1 MNASDI
7 NSKGPVYI
15 NYRDMYYPPG
25 GILIWILVF
34 LELITF
40 GAALIVMVYQGKS
53 EPDLFASMAG
63 KMDVMAGTFNTVVL
77 LTS

>member
-1 MNASDI
+1 
-7 NSKGPVYI
+7 
-15 NYRDMYYPPG
+15 MYYPPG